1 MVELRNGLGEG
12 AEGLED
18 ISAGLDDAN
27 GYLHELSDKETGTFF
42 VPTEVLQGSS
52 KKA

>member
-1 MVELRNGLGEG
+1 MVELRNELGEG

-18 ISAGLDDAN
+18 IYAGLDDAN

-42 VPTEVLQGSS
+42 VPTEVLQGEFQE
-52 KKA
+52 A